1 MYKRQALVN
10 ASLTTIM
17 CIVII
22 YFLKMNI
29 DGNTIAALSLM
40 FGFSLFGKNI
50 FNIWFIIFGVYVYAR
65 YHRTHLS
72 LSLIHI

>member
-1 MYKRQALVN
+1 
-10 ASLTTIM
+10 
-17 CIVII
+17 
-22 YFLKMNI
+22 MNI

-72 LSLIHI
+72 NYIYIGIYGTSLSPVSYTHLIP